1 MVLDVCFL
9 FSSFCIRLNHI
20 QNLEAVDAKERY
32 PKEYTTWREDPAN
45 FYVNGVYPIRKLW
58 ATAREA
64 WREILLSPVRFSLSL
79 PFFYYFQVSTQC
91 SQRINIFLIYQ
102 GENFLVVTHK
112 SILRALIC
120 TAMGLPPERYVM
132 MVLKYIQSPRRLV
145 LVIKFLDHLNL
156 KIAIFI

>member
-1 MVLDVCFL
+1 MILDVCFL

-91 SQRINIFLIYQ
+91 S
-102 GENFLVVTHK
+102 
-112 SILRALIC
+112 
-120 TAMGLPPERYVM
+120 
-132 MVLKYIQSPRRLV
+132 
-145 LVIKFLDHLNL
+145 
-156 KIAIFI
+156 